1 MAQIHTGSVSWRDCS
16 LIWLFCPVSIGVA
29 YGLFLCLSLNNR
41 PYRALNFPSVTMSET
56 SCVCCDSYYAE
67 NEDRIA
73 CAMKRTERSFGVG
86 IVLFSASLGEA
97 NQ

>member
-1 MAQIHTGSVSWRDCS
+1 
-16 LIWLFCPVSIGVA
+16 
-29 YGLFLCLSLNNR
+29 
-41 PYRALNFPSVTMSET
+41 MSET